1 MQNSQKVSESNIG
14 EIGRNVENFE
24 SVEADTTQKSFPLM
38 ISSVNMNK
46 SAVSYGFGQNYWR
59 DS

>member
-1 MQNSQKVSESNIG
+1 MQNSQKMSESNIE
-14 EIGRNVENFE
+14 EIARNVENFE

-38 ISSVNMNK
+38 ISSVNMTK
-46 SAVSYGFGQNYWR
+46 SAVSYGFGQIYWR

>member
-1 MQNSQKVSESNIG
+1 MQNSQKMSESNIE
-14 EIGRNVENFE
+14 EIARNVENFD

-38 ISSVNMNK
+38 ISSVNMTK
-46 SAVSYGFGQNYWR
+46 SAVSYGFGQIYWR

>member
-1 MQNSQKVSESNIG
+1 MQNSQKMSESNIE
-14 EIGRNVENFE
+14 EIARNVENFE

-38 ISSVNMNK
+38 ISSVNMTK
-46 SAVSYGFGQNYWR
+46 SVVSYGFGQIYWR